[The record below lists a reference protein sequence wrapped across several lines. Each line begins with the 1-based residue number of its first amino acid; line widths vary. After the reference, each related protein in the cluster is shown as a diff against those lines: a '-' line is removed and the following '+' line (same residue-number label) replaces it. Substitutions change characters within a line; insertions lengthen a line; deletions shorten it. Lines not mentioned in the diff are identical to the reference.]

1 MELIGVRFRTISCV
15 RSLGRADRDQD
26 SSMNRCKVSCAFLSG
41 IRRSM
46 SQAQPL
52 DERTTPIVKALW

>member
-1 MELIGVRFRTISCV
+1 
-15 RSLGRADRDQD
+15 
-26 SSMNRCKVSCAFLSG
+26 
-41 IRRSM
+41 M